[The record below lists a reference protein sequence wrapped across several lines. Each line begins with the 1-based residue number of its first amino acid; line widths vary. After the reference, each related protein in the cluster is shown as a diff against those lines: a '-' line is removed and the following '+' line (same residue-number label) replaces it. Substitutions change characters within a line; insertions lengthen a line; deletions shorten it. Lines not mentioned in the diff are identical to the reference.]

1 MVSSYLSN
9 PILLGL
15 FLVVGLV
22 LLVKGA
28 DWLVDGASKLAKR
41 LGVTDLVIGLTIVAF
56 GTSMPEF
63 VVNMVSVA
71 DGATDLAITNI
82 LGSNIINTLVILG
95 CSALVCPLVAQR
107 STNRLVYAP
116 TDSRLNFTSRYY
128 APILREELKELFA
141 LGDQVLEK
149 RLAKMNRFEQAMN
162 GNLLVE
168 CCVSA
173 DKQFVALQLKHFE
186 QIDYQPI
193 SEVRFLQGDAAKH
206 AAIVFDL

>member
-1 MVSSYLSN
+1 MENQPQEL
-9 PILLGL
+9 
-15 FLVVGLV
+15 
-22 LLVKGA
+22 K
-28 DWLVDGASKLAKR
+28 
-41 LGVTDLVIGLTIVAF
+41 
-56 GTSMPEF
+56 E
-63 VVNMVSVA
+63 SVA
-71 DGATDLAITNI
+71 LQTYITRKSTFFG
-82 LGSNIINTLVILG
+82 LIN
-95 CSALVCPLVAQR
+95 R
-107 STNRLVYAP
+107 WVYAP
-116 TDSRLNFTSRYY
+116 TGSRLNFTSRYY

-193 SEVRFLQGDAAKH
+193 SDVRFLQGDAAKH